1 MRGSNQMI
9 LTGKEID
16 KEIFKGNIKITGFQ
30 EENLNP
36 NSYDV
41 TLANEIAYYTG
52 SLDMK
57 EEPNLCTDTIPE
69 EGYMLYPGR
78 IYLARTNEKT
88 ITKKHAPM
96 IEGRSSV
103 GRLGI
108 QIHSTAGF
116 GDVGFDG
123 YWTLEISVVE
133 QVKIYPNVRIGQ
145 VYFYEVKGEIE
156 LYDGKYQNNSKLQA
170 SKMYEDFATDT
181 NVATKEPTE
190 SDLDLMGAYH
200 VIYECKWFA
209 KDSDGDIYA
218 YTEKP
223 EKVGDI
229 WEAPGKQ
236 WGIPIPND
244 FSHISWEDDE
254 PYEYKP
260 KEELK
265 VGDVVWWYDPSKQR
279 AVCDYIDEI
288 LINEYNTRY
297 KTIENERFND
307 SVLNTLVFLTKEE
320 CEANYNE

>member
-1 MRGSNQMI
+1 MAI
-9 LTGKEID
+9 LTGPEINR
-16 KEIFKGNIKITGFQ
+16 EILKGNIKITGFQ

-52 SLDMK
+52 LLDMK
-57 EEPNLCTDTIPE
+57 KKPELHTETIPE
-69 EGYMLYPGR
+69 DGYMLYPGR
-78 IYLARTNEKT
+78 LYLARTNEKT

-190 SDLDLMGAYH
+190 SDLDLMGAYYT
-200 VIYECKWFA
+200 IYGYKWFA
-209 KDSDGDIYA
+209 MIEGGSVYAFDKKPYKLGSVWNSGDGLHVCLNKG
-218 YTEKP
+218 KP
-223 EKVGDI
+223 T
-229 WEAPGKQ
+229 
-236 WGIPIPND
+236 
-244 FSHISWEDDE
+244 HLSWQDTE

-260 KEELK
+260 KVDLK
-265 VGDVVWWYDPSKQR
+265 VGDYIWHKDRIYGILKQR
-279 AVCDYIDEI
+279 IVEI
-288 LINEYNTRY
+288 CHKVDLISISTYNY
-297 KTIENERFND
+297 SFNIEKVGKTFF
-307 SVLNTLVFLTKEE
+307 VTKEE
-320 CEANYNE
+320 CEANNE